1 MTPIMMTMRHHLRV
15 TLCSSLMVMLG
26 AVNAHAQ
33 GPAEDHVGELGVRF
47 WKPSPV
53 LTLSTDTLVGAGVG
67 EVDFVQ
73 EFGIE
78 DKYFPEFRVTLG
90 RPHKFRANFVTF
102 DYDAEAI
109 IQRTITFQG
118 RTFNI
123 GAPAT
128 ADIKW
133 KLYNFGYEWDFVS
146 LDRGFVGFIA
156 DLKYNRVEA
165 SIDSPVLTAPA
176 TTDVTAPIPTIGAI
190 GRGYLSQNFSVTGEL
205 TGMNF
210 HYGEDELKFWD
221 FDLYATISAGRN
233 FAVQGGYR
241 SVVADYLIDEDTGH
255 LKMKGLYFGAF
266 VRF

>member
-1 MTPIMMTMRHHLRV
+1 MTPIMMTMRHRLRV
-15 TLCSSLMVMLG
+15 TLCSSLVVMLG

-123 GAPAT
+123 GARPPPTSSGSCTTSAT
-128 ADIKW
+128 NGTSFRSTA
-133 KLYNFGYEWDFVS
+133 
-146 LDRGFVGFIA
+146 
-156 DLKYNRVEA
+156 A
-165 SIDSPVLTAPA
+165 SSGSSPT
-176 TTDVTAPIPTIGAI
+176 
-190 GRGYLSQNFSVTGEL
+190 
-205 TGMNF
+205 
-210 HYGEDELKFWD
+210 
-221 FDLYATISAGRN
+221 
-233 FAVQGGYR
+233 
-241 SVVADYLIDEDTGH
+241 
-255 LKMKGLYFGAF
+255 
-266 VRF
+266 